1 MKIKLIL
8 ILLLF
13 LNNIAFAKNK
23 FEKRFEKDLNKISKD
38 VLDNYTSSVSYVE
51 ECIDENFEV
60 IIDYISKIKGRVI
73 ITGIGKSAIIG
84 MKISATL
91 NSTGTPSVFLHG
103 SDALHGD
110 IGVATKNDVMIC
122 LSKSG
127 SNSETVDLVK
137 QIKKLGIKL
146 IGITSDKNSFLAK
159 NADYSIVNKIEREAC
174 PNNLAPTTSTSMQL
188 LIGDL
193 IAICLM
199 SIKEFKSEDFALY
212 HPSGSLGK
220 RLTLKVSDILNY
232 NSSPKVEINPSIKDA
247 INEISSK
254 MYGAT
259 AVLDK
264 NIVVGIITDGDI
276 RRVLNQNKNPM
287 NLKVSEIMVKNPKF
301 VSGDMLGSEA
311 LNLMNKSKITQLLVI
326 DDGHYKGM
334 IHMHELLKAGL

>member
-1 MKIKLIL
+1 LKKI
-8 ILLLF
+8 
-13 LNNIAFAKNK
+13 
-23 FEKRFEKDLNKISKD
+23 DLNKISKD
-38 VLDNYTSSVSYVE
+38 VLDNYTNSVSYVE

-91 NSTGTPSVFLHG
+91 NSTGTPSIFMHG

-127 SNSETVDLVK
+127 SNTETVDLVK

-220 RLTLKVSDILNY
+220 KLTLKVNDIINN
-232 NSSPKVEINPSIKDA
+232 NSSPKVEINSSIKDA

-264 NIVVGIITDGDI
+264 NVVVGIITDGDI
-276 RRVLNQNKNPM
+276 RRVLNQNQNPM

-301 VSGDMLGSEA
+301 ISGEMLGSEA

>member
-1 MKIKLIL
+1 LKKI
-8 ILLLF
+8 
-13 LNNIAFAKNK
+13 
-23 FEKRFEKDLNKISKD
+23 DLNKISKD
-38 VLDNYTSSVSYVE
+38 VLDNYTSSVSHVE
-51 ECIDENFEV
+51 DCIDENFEV

-91 NSTGTPSVFLHG
+91 NSTGTPSIFLHG

-127 SNSETVDLVK
+127 SNTETVDLVK

-146 IGITSDKNSFLAK
+146 IGITSDKDSFLAN

-220 RLTLKVSDILNY
+220 KLTLKVSDILNF
-232 NSSPKVEINPSIKDA
+232 NSSPKVEITSTIKDA

-287 NLKVSEIMVKNPKF
+287 NLKVNEIMVKNPKF

-326 DDGHYKGM
+326 DNGHYKGM

>member
-1 MKIKLIL
+1 LKKI
-8 ILLLF
+8 
-13 LNNIAFAKNK
+13 
-23 FEKRFEKDLNKISKD
+23 DLNKISKD
-38 VLDNYTSSVSYVE
+38 VLDNYTSSVSHIE
-51 ECIDENFEV
+51 DCIDENFEV

-91 NSTGTPSVFLHG
+91 NSTGTPSIFLHG

-127 SNSETVDLVK
+127 SNTETVDLVK

-146 IGITSDKNSFLAK
+146 IGITSDKDSFLAN

-220 RLTLKVSDILNY
+220 KLTLKVSDILNF
-232 NSSPKVEINPSIKDA
+232 NSSPKVEITSSIKDA

-287 NLKVSEIMVKNPKF
+287 NLKVNEIMVKNPKF

-326 DDGHYKGM
+326 DNGHYKGM

>member
-1 MKIKLIL
+1 LKKI
-8 ILLLF
+8 
-13 LNNIAFAKNK
+13 
-23 FEKRFEKDLNKISKD
+23 DLNKISKD
-38 VLDNYTSSVSYVE
+38 VLDNYTNSVSYVE

-91 NSTGTPSVFLHG
+91 NSTGTPSIFMHG

-127 SNSETVDLVK
+127 SNTETVDLVK

-220 RLTLKVSDILNY
+220 KLTLKVNDIINN
-232 NSSPKVEINPSIKDA
+232 NSSPKVDINSSIKDA

-264 NIVVGIITDGDI
+264 NVVVGIITDGDI
-276 RRVLNQNKNPM
+276 RRVLNQNQNPM

-301 VSGDMLGSEA
+301 ISGEMLGSEA

>member
-1 MKIKLIL
+1 MKKI
-8 ILLLF
+8 
-13 LNNIAFAKNK
+13 
-23 FEKRFEKDLNKISKD
+23 DLNKISKD
-38 VLDNYTSSVSYVE
+38 VLDNYTSSVSHVE

-60 IIDYISKIKGRVI
+60 IINYISKIKGRVI

-127 SNSETVDLVK
+127 SNTETVDLVK

-220 RLTLKVSDILNY
+220 KLTLKVSDILNY
-232 NSSPKVEINPSIKDA
+232 NSSPKVDINLSIKDA

-287 NLKVSEIMVKNPKF
+287 NLKVNEIMVKNPKF

-326 DDGHYKGM
+326 DDGNYKGM

>member
-1 MKIKLIL
+1 MKKI
-8 ILLLF
+8 
-13 LNNIAFAKNK
+13 
-23 FEKRFEKDLNKISKD
+23 DLNKISKD
-38 VLDNYTSSVSYVE
+38 VLDNYTRSVSYVE

-60 IIDYISKIKGRVI
+60 IIDYISKINGRVI

-91 NSTGTPSVFLHG
+91 NSTGTPSIFLHG

-127 SNSETVDLVK
+127 SNTETVDLVK

-220 RLTLKVSDILNY
+220 KLTLKVSDILNY
-232 NSSPKVEINPSIKDA
+232 NSSPKVDINLSIKDA

-287 NLKVSEIMVKNPKF
+287 NLKVNEIMVKNPKF

>member
-1 MKIKLIL
+1 MKKI
-8 ILLLF
+8 
-13 LNNIAFAKNK
+13 
-23 FEKRFEKDLNKISKD
+23 DLNKISKD

-91 NSTGTPSVFLHG
+91 NSTGTPSIFLHG

-127 SNSETVDLVK
+127 SNTETVDLVK

-146 IGITSDKNSFLAK
+146 IGITSNKNSFLAK

-232 NSSPKVEINPSIKDA
+232 NSSPKVEINSSIKDA

-287 NLKVSEIMVKNPKF
+287 NLKVNEIMVKNPKF

>member
-1 MKIKLIL
+1 MKKI
-8 ILLLF
+8 
-13 LNNIAFAKNK
+13 
-23 FEKRFEKDLNKISKD
+23 DLNKISKD
-38 VLDNYTSSVSYVE
+38 VLNNYTSSVSYVE

-91 NSTGTPSVFLHG
+91 NSTGTPSIFLHG

-127 SNSETVDLVK
+127 SNTETVDLVK

-146 IGITSDKNSFLAK
+146 IGITSDKNSFLAN

-220 RLTLKVSDILNY
+220 KLTLKVSDILNF
-232 NSSPKVEINPSIKDA
+232 NSSPKVEINSSIKDA

-264 NIVVGIITDGDI
+264 NVVVGIITDGDI
-276 RRVLNQNKNPM
+276 RRVLNQNQNPM

-301 VSGDMLGSEA
+301 VSGNMLGSEA
-311 LNLMNKSKITQLLVI
+311 LNLMNNGKITQLLVI

>member
-1 MKIKLIL
+1 MKKI
-8 ILLLF
+8 
-13 LNNIAFAKNK
+13 
-23 FEKRFEKDLNKISKD
+23 DLNKISKD

-91 NSTGTPSVFLHG
+91 NSTGTPSIFLHG

-127 SNSETVDLVK
+127 SNTETVDLVK

-193 IAICLM
+193 IAVCLM

-220 RLTLKVSDILNY
+220 KLTLKVSDILNY
-232 NSSPKVEINPSIKDA
+232 KSSPKVDINLSIKDA

-287 NLKVSEIMVKNPKF
+287 NLKVNEIMVKNPKF

-326 DDGHYKGM
+326 DDGNYKGM

>member
-1 MKIKLIL
+1 MKKI
-8 ILLLF
+8 
-13 LNNIAFAKNK
+13 
-23 FEKRFEKDLNKISKD
+23 DLNKISKD
-38 VLDNYTSSVSYVE
+38 VLDNYTTSVSYVE
-51 ECIDENFEV
+51 QCIDENFEV
-60 IIDYISKIKGRVI
+60 IIDYISKINGRVI

-91 NSTGTPSVFLHG
+91 NSTGTPSIFLHG

-127 SNSETVDLVK
+127 SNTETVDLVK
-137 QIKKLGIKL
+137 QIKKMGIKL

-193 IAICLM
+193 IAISLM

-232 NSSPKVEINPSIKDA
+232 NSSPKVDINLSIKDA

-287 NLKVSEIMVKNPKF
+287 NLKVNEIMVKNPKF

>member
-1 MKIKLIL
+1 MKKI
-8 ILLLF
+8 
-13 LNNIAFAKNK
+13 
-23 FEKRFEKDLNKISKD
+23 DLNKISKD
-38 VLDNYTSSVSYVE
+38 VLDNYTSSVSHVE

-127 SNSETVDLVK
+127 SNTETVDLVK

-232 NSSPKVEINPSIKDA
+232 NSSPKVEINSSIKDA

>member
-1 MKIKLIL
+1 MKKI
-8 ILLLF
+8 
-13 LNNIAFAKNK
+13 
-23 FEKRFEKDLNKISKD
+23 DLNKISKD
-38 VLDNYTSSVSYVE
+38 VLDNYTSSVSHVE

-60 IIDYISKIKGRVI
+60 IINYISKIKGRVI

-91 NSTGTPSVFLHG
+91 NSTGTPSIFLHG

-127 SNSETVDLVK
+127 SNTETVDLVK

-220 RLTLKVSDILNY
+220 KLTLKVSDVLNY
-232 NSSPKVEINPSIKDA
+232 KSSPKVDINLSIKDA

-287 NLKVSEIMVKNPKF
+287 NLKVNEIMVKNPKF

-326 DDGHYKGM
+326 DDGNYKGM

>member
-1 MKIKLIL
+1 LKKI
-8 ILLLF
+8 
-13 LNNIAFAKNK
+13 
-23 FEKRFEKDLNKISKD
+23 DLNKISKD

-60 IIDYISKIKGRVI
+60 IIDYISKINGRVI

-91 NSTGTPSVFLHG
+91 NSTGTPSIFLHG

-127 SNSETVDLVK
+127 SNTETVDLVK

-146 IGITSDKNSFLAK
+146 IAITSEKNSFLAK

-220 RLTLKVSDILNY
+220 KLTLKVSDILNY
-232 NSSPKVEINPSIKDA
+232 NSSPKVDINLSIKDA

-287 NLKVSEIMVKNPKF
+287 NLKVNEIMVKNPKF
-301 VSGDMLGSEA
+301 VSEDMLGSEA

>member
-1 MKIKLIL
+1 MKKI
-8 ILLLF
+8 
-13 LNNIAFAKNK
+13 
-23 FEKRFEKDLNKISKD
+23 DLNKISKD
-38 VLDNYTSSVSYVE
+38 VLDNYTSSVSHVE

-60 IIDYISKIKGRVI
+60 IINYISKIKGRVI

-232 NSSPKVEINPSIKDA
+232 NSSPKVDINSSIKDA

>member
-1 MKIKLIL
+1 LKKI
-8 ILLLF
+8 
-13 LNNIAFAKNK
+13 
-23 FEKRFEKDLNKISKD
+23 DLNKISKD
-38 VLDNYTSSVSYVE
+38 VLDNYTSSVSHVE
-51 ECIDENFEV
+51 DCIDENFEV

-91 NSTGTPSVFLHG
+91 NSTGTPSIFLHG

-127 SNSETVDLVK
+127 SNTETVDLVK

-146 IGITSDKNSFLAK
+146 IGITSDKDSFLAN

-220 RLTLKVSDILNY
+220 KLTLKISDILNF
-232 NSSPKVEINPSIKDA
+232 NSSPKVEITSSIKDA

-287 NLKVSEIMVKNPKF
+287 NLKVNEIMVKNPKF

-326 DDGHYKGM
+326 DNGHYKGM

>member
-1 MKIKLIL
+1 MKKI
-8 ILLLF
+8 
-13 LNNIAFAKNK
+13 
-23 FEKRFEKDLNKISKD
+23 DLNKISKD

-60 IIDYISKIKGRVI
+60 IIDYMSKINGRVI

-91 NSTGTPSVFLHG
+91 NSTGTPSIFLHG

-127 SNSETVDLVK
+127 SNTETVDLVK

-220 RLTLKVSDILNY
+220 KLTLKVSDILNY
-232 NSSPKVEINPSIKDA
+232 NSSPKVDINLSIKDA

-287 NLKVSEIMVKNPKF
+287 NLKVNEIMVKNPKF

>member
-1 MKIKLIL
+1 MKKI
-8 ILLLF
+8 
-13 LNNIAFAKNK
+13 
-23 FEKRFEKDLNKISKD
+23 DLNKISKD
-38 VLDNYTSSVSYVE
+38 VLDNYTSSVSHVE
-51 ECIDENFEV
+51 EGIDENFEV
-60 IIDYISKIKGRVI
+60 IINYISKIKGRVI

-232 NSSPKVEINPSIKDA
+232 NSSPKVEINSSIKDA

-264 NIVVGIITDGDI
+264 NFVVGIITDGDI
-276 RRVLNQNKNPM
+276 RRVLNQNQNPM

-301 VSGDMLGSEA
+301 VSGKMLGSEA

>member
-1 MKIKLIL
+1 MKKI
-8 ILLLF
+8 
-13 LNNIAFAKNK
+13 
-23 FEKRFEKDLNKISKD
+23 DLNKISKD
-38 VLDNYTSSVSYVE
+38 VLDNYTRSVSYVE

-60 IIDYISKIKGRVI
+60 IIDYISKINGRVI

-91 NSTGTPSVFLHG
+91 NSTGTPSIFLHG

-127 SNSETVDLVK
+127 SNTETVDLVK
-137 QIKKLGIKL
+137 QIKKMGIKL

-220 RLTLKVSDILNY
+220 KLTLKVSDILNY
-232 NSSPKVEINPSIKDA
+232 NSSPKVDINLSIKDA

-259 AVLDK
+259 AVLNK

-287 NLKVSEIMVKNPKF
+287 NLKVNEIMVKNPKF

>member
-1 MKIKLIL
+1 MKKI
-8 ILLLF
+8 
-13 LNNIAFAKNK
+13 
-23 FEKRFEKDLNKISKD
+23 DLNKISKD
-38 VLDNYTSSVSYVE
+38 VLDNYTTSVSYVE
-51 ECIDENFEV
+51 QCIDENFEV
-60 IIDYISKIKGRVI
+60 IIDYISKINGRVI

-91 NSTGTPSVFLHG
+91 NSTGTPSIFLHG

-127 SNSETVDLVK
+127 SNTETVDLVK

-220 RLTLKVSDILNY
+220 KLTLKVSDILNY
-232 NSSPKVEINPSIKDA
+232 NSSPKVDINLSIKDA

-287 NLKVSEIMVKNPKF
+287 NLKVNEIMVKNPKF

>member
-1 MKIKLIL
+1 LKKI
-8 ILLLF
+8 
-13 LNNIAFAKNK
+13 
-23 FEKRFEKDLNKISKD
+23 DLNKISKD

-51 ECIDENFEV
+51 ECVNENFEV

-91 NSTGTPSVFLHG
+91 NSTGTPSIFLHG

-110 IGVATKNDVMIC
+110 IGVATNNDVMIC

-127 SNSETVDLVK
+127 SNTETVDLVK
-137 QIKKLGIKL
+137 QIRKLGIKL
-146 IGITSDKNSFLAK
+146 IGITSDQNSFLAK

-220 RLTLKVSDILNY
+220 KLTLKVSDVINY
-232 NSSPKVEINPSIKDA
+232 NSSPKVEINASIKDA

-264 NIVVGIITDGDI
+264 NIVIGIITDGDI
-276 RRVLNQNKNPM
+276 RRVLNQNQNPM
-287 NLKVSEIMVKNPKF
+287 NLKVSEILVKNPKF
-301 VSGDMLGSEA
+301 VNGDMLGSEA
-311 LNLMNKSKITQLLVI
+311 LDLMNKSKITQLLVI

>member
-1 MKIKLIL
+1 MKKI
-8 ILLLF
+8 
-13 LNNIAFAKNK
+13 
-23 FEKRFEKDLNKISKD
+23 DLNKISKD

-91 NSTGTPSVFLHG
+91 NSTGTPSIFLHG

-127 SNSETVDLVK
+127 SNTETVDLVK

-220 RLTLKVSDILNY
+220 KLTLKVSDVLNY
-232 NSSPKVEINPSIKDA
+232 KSSPKVDINLSIKDA

-287 NLKVSEIMVKNPKF
+287 NLKVNEIMVKNPKF

-326 DDGHYKGM
+326 DDGNYKGM

>member
-1 MKIKLIL
+1 MKKI
-8 ILLLF
+8 
-13 LNNIAFAKNK
+13 
-23 FEKRFEKDLNKISKD
+23 DLNKISKD
-38 VLDNYTSSVSYVE
+38 VLDNYTSSVSHVE

-91 NSTGTPSVFLHG
+91 NSTGTPSIFLHG

-127 SNSETVDLVK
+127 SNTETVDLVK

-232 NSSPKVEINPSIKDA
+232 NSSPKVDINSSIKDA

-287 NLKVSEIMVKNPKF
+287 NLKVNEIMVKNPKF

>member
-1 MKIKLIL
+1 MKKI
-8 ILLLF
+8 
-13 LNNIAFAKNK
+13 
-23 FEKRFEKDLNKISKD
+23 DLNKISKD
-38 VLDNYTSSVSYVE
+38 VLDNYTSSVSHVE
-51 ECIDENFEV
+51 DCIDENFEV

-91 NSTGTPSVFLHG
+91 NSTGTPSIFLHG

-127 SNSETVDLVK
+127 SNTETVDLVK

-220 RLTLKVSDILNY
+220 KLTLKISDILNY
-232 NSSPKVEINPSIKDA
+232 NSSPKVEINSSIKDA

-287 NLKVSEIMVKNPKF
+287 NLKVNEIMVKNPKF

-326 DDGHYKGM
+326 DDGNYKGM

>member
-1 MKIKLIL
+1 LKKI
-8 ILLLF
+8 
-13 LNNIAFAKNK
+13 
-23 FEKRFEKDLNKISKD
+23 DLNKISKD
-38 VLDNYTSSVSYVE
+38 VLDNYTSSVSHVE
-51 ECIDENFEV
+51 DCIDENFEV

-91 NSTGTPSVFLHG
+91 NSTGTPSIFLHG

-127 SNSETVDLVK
+127 SNTETVDLVK

-146 IGITSDKNSFLAK
+146 IGITSDKDSFLAN

-220 RLTLKVSDILNY
+220 KLTLKVSDILNF
-232 NSSPKVEINPSIKDA
+232 NSSPKVEITSSIKDA

-276 RRVLNQNKNPM
+276 RRVLNQNQNPM
-287 NLKVSEIMVKNPKF
+287 NLKVNEIMVKNPKF

-326 DDGHYKGM
+326 DDGNYKGM

>member
-1 MKIKLIL
+1 MKKI
-8 ILLLF
+8 
-13 LNNIAFAKNK
+13 
-23 FEKRFEKDLNKISKD
+23 DLNKISKD
-38 VLDNYTSSVSYVE
+38 VLDNYTSSVSHVE

-91 NSTGTPSVFLHG
+91 NSTGTPSIFLHG

-127 SNSETVDLVK
+127 SNTETVDLVK

-220 RLTLKVSDILNY
+220 KLTLKVSDILNY
-232 NSSPKVEINPSIKDA
+232 NSSPKVEINSSIKDA

-276 RRVLNQNKNPM
+276 RRVLNQNQNPM

-301 VSGDMLGSEA
+301 VSGNMLGSEA
-311 LNLMNKSKITQLLVI
+311 LNLMNNDKITQLLVI

>member
-1 MKIKLIL
+1 MKKI
-8 ILLLF
+8 
-13 LNNIAFAKNK
+13 
-23 FEKRFEKDLNKISKD
+23 DLNKISKD

-127 SNSETVDLVK
+127 SNTETVDLVK

-220 RLTLKVSDILNY
+220 KLTLKVSDILNY
-232 NSSPKVEINPSIKDA
+232 NSSPKVDINLSIKDA

-287 NLKVSEIMVKNPKF
+287 NLKVNEIMVKNPKF

-326 DDGHYKGM
+326 DDGNYKGM

>member
-1 MKIKLIL
+1 MKKI
-8 ILLLF
+8 
-13 LNNIAFAKNK
+13 
-23 FEKRFEKDLNKISKD
+23 DLNKISKD

-91 NSTGTPSVFLHG
+91 NSTGTPSIFLHG

-127 SNSETVDLVK
+127 SNTETVDLVK

-146 IGITSDKNSFLAK
+146 IGITSNKNSFLAK

-220 RLTLKVSDILNY
+220 KLTIKVSDILNY
-232 NSSPKVEINPSIKDA
+232 NSSPKVEINSSIKDA

-276 RRVLNQNKNPM
+276 RRVLNQNQNPM

-301 VSGDMLGSEA
+301 VSGNMLGSEA

>member
-1 MKIKLIL
+1 MKKI
-8 ILLLF
+8 
-13 LNNIAFAKNK
+13 
-23 FEKRFEKDLNKISKD
+23 DLNKISKD
-38 VLDNYTSSVSYVE
+38 VLNNYTSSVNHVE

-73 ITGIGKSAIIG
+73 ISGIGKSAIIG

-91 NSTGTPSVFLHG
+91 NSTGTPSIFLHG

-110 IGVATKNDVMIC
+110 IGVVTKNDVMIC

-127 SNSETVDLVK
+127 SNTETVDLVK

-146 IGITSDKNSFLAK
+146 IGITSDQNSFLAK

-220 RLTLKVSDILNY
+220 KLTLKVSDILNY
-232 NSSPKVEINPSIKDA
+232 NSSPKVDINLSIKDA

-287 NLKVSEIMVKNPKF
+287 NLKVNEIMVKNPKF

>member
-1 MKIKLIL
+1 MKKI
-8 ILLLF
+8 
-13 LNNIAFAKNK
+13 
-23 FEKRFEKDLNKISKD
+23 DLNKISKD

-60 IIDYISKIKGRVI
+60 IIDYMSKINGRVI

-91 NSTGTPSVFLHG
+91 NSTGTPSIFLHG

-127 SNSETVDLVK
+127 SNTETVDLVK

-220 RLTLKVSDILNY
+220 KLTLKVSDILNY
-232 NSSPKVEINPSIKDA
+232 NSSPKVDINLSIKDA

-287 NLKVSEIMVKNPKF
+287 NLKVNEIMVKNPKF
-301 VSGDMLGSEA
+301 VSEDMLGSEA

>member
-1 MKIKLIL
+1 LKKI
-8 ILLLF
+8 
-13 LNNIAFAKNK
+13 
-23 FEKRFEKDLNKISKD
+23 DLNKISKD
-38 VLDNYTSSVSYVE
+38 VLNNYTSSVSHVE

-127 SNSETVDLVK
+127 SNTETVDLVK

-146 IGITSDKNSFLAK
+146 IGITSDKDSFLAN

-220 RLTLKVSDILNY
+220 KLTLKVSDILNF
-232 NSSPKVEINPSIKDA
+232 NSSPKVEITSSIKDA

-287 NLKVSEIMVKNPKF
+287 NLKVNEIMVKNPKF

>member
-1 MKIKLIL
+1 MKKI
-8 ILLLF
+8 
-13 LNNIAFAKNK
+13 
-23 FEKRFEKDLNKISKD
+23 DLNKISKD
-38 VLDNYTSSVSYVE
+38 VLDNYTNSVSYVE

-60 IIDYISKIKGRVI
+60 IIEYISKIKGRVI

-91 NSTGTPSVFLHG
+91 NSTGTPSIFLHG

-110 IGVATKNDVMIC
+110 IGVATKNDLMIC

-127 SNSETVDLVK
+127 SNTETVDLVK

-220 RLTLKVSDILNY
+220 KLTLKVSDIINY
-232 NSSPKVEINPSIKDA
+232 NSSPKVEINSSIKDA

-276 RRVLNQNKNPM
+276 RRVLNQNQNPM
-287 NLKVSEIMVKNPKF
+287 NLKVNEIMVKNPKF
-301 VSGDMLGSEA
+301 VSGDMLGLEA

-326 DDGHYKGM
+326 DDGNYKGM

>member
-1 MKIKLIL
+1 MKKI
-8 ILLLF
+8 
-13 LNNIAFAKNK
+13 
-23 FEKRFEKDLNKISKD
+23 DLNKISKD

-60 IIDYISKIKGRVI
+60 IIDYMSKINGRVI

-91 NSTGTPSVFLHG
+91 NSTGTPSIFLHG

-127 SNSETVDLVK
+127 SNTETVDLVK

-220 RLTLKVSDILNY
+220 KLTLKVSDILNY
-232 NSSPKVEINPSIKDA
+232 NSSPKVDINLSIKDA

-287 NLKVSEIMVKNPKF
+287 NLKVNEIMVKNPKF

-311 LNLMNKSKITQLLVI
+311 LNLMNKIKITQLLVI

>member
-1 MKIKLIL
+1 LKKI
-8 ILLLF
+8 
-13 LNNIAFAKNK
+13 
-23 FEKRFEKDLNKISKD
+23 DLNKISKD
-38 VLDNYTSSVSYVE
+38 VLDNYTSSVSHVE

-91 NSTGTPSVFLHG
+91 NSTGTPSIFLHG

-110 IGVATKNDVMIC
+110 IGVATKNDVIIC

-127 SNSETVDLVK
+127 SNTETVDLVK

-159 NADYSIVNKIEREAC
+159 NANYSIVNKIEREAC

-220 RLTLKVSDILNY
+220 KLTLKVSDIVNY
-232 NSSPKVEINPSIKDA
+232 NSSPKVEINLSIKDA

-287 NLKVSEIMVKNPKF
+287 NLKVNEIMVKNPKF

>member
-1 MKIKLIL
+1 MKKI
-8 ILLLF
+8 
-13 LNNIAFAKNK
+13 
-23 FEKRFEKDLNKISKD
+23 DLNKISKD
-38 VLDNYTSSVSYVE
+38 VLDNYTSSVSHVE

-91 NSTGTPSVFLHG
+91 NSTGTPSIFLHG

-127 SNSETVDLVK
+127 SNTETVDLVK

-220 RLTLKVSDILNY
+220 KLTLKVSEILNY
-232 NSSPKVEINPSIKDA
+232 NSSPKVEINSSIKDA

-276 RRVLNQNKNPM
+276 RRVLNQNQNPM

-301 VSGDMLGSEA
+301 VSGNMLGSEA
-311 LNLMNKSKITQLLVI
+311 LNLMNNDKITQLLVI

>member
-1 MKIKLIL
+1 MKKI
-8 ILLLF
+8 
-13 LNNIAFAKNK
+13 
-23 FEKRFEKDLNKISKD
+23 DLNKISKD
-38 VLDNYTSSVSYVE
+38 VLDNYTSSVSHVE

-91 NSTGTPSVFLHG
+91 NSTGTPSIFLHG

-127 SNSETVDLVK
+127 SNTETVDLVK

-146 IGITSDKNSFLAK
+146 IGITSDKDSFLAK
-159 NADYSIVNKIEREAC
+159 NANYSIVNKIEREAC

-220 RLTLKVSDILNY
+220 KLTLKVSDILNY
-232 NSSPKVEINPSIKDA
+232 NSSPKVEINSSIKDA

-287 NLKVSEIMVKNPKF
+287 NLKVNEIMVKNPKF

>member
-1 MKIKLIL
+1 LKKI
-8 ILLLF
+8 
-13 LNNIAFAKNK
+13 
-23 FEKRFEKDLNKISKD
+23 DLNKISKD
-38 VLDNYTSSVSYVE
+38 VLDNYTSSVSHVE
-51 ECIDENFEV
+51 DCIDENFEV

-91 NSTGTPSVFLHG
+91 NSTGTPSIFLHG

-127 SNSETVDLVK
+127 SNTETVDLVK

-159 NADYSIVNKIEREAC
+159 NANYSIVNKIEREAC

-220 RLTLKVSDILNY
+220 KLTLKVSDILNY
-232 NSSPKVEINPSIKDA
+232 KSSPKVDINLSIKDA

-287 NLKVSEIMVKNPKF
+287 NLKVNEIMVKNPKF

-326 DDGHYKGM
+326 DDGNYKGM

>member
-1 MKIKLIL
+1 MKKI
-8 ILLLF
+8 
-13 LNNIAFAKNK
+13 
-23 FEKRFEKDLNKISKD
+23 DLNKISKD
-38 VLDNYTSSVSYVE
+38 VLNNYTSSVSYVE

-91 NSTGTPSVFLHG
+91 NSTGTPSIFLHG

-127 SNSETVDLVK
+127 SNTETVDLVK

-146 IGITSDKNSFLAK
+146 IGITSDKNSFLAN

-220 RLTLKVSDILNY
+220 KLTLKVSDILNY
-232 NSSPKVEINPSIKDA
+232 NSLPKVDINLSIKDA

-287 NLKVSEIMVKNPKF
+287 NLKVNEIMVKNPKF

-311 LNLMNKSKITQLLVI
+311 LNLMNESKITQLLVI
-326 DDGHYKGM
+326 DDGNYKGM

>member
-1 MKIKLIL
+1 MKKI
-8 ILLLF
+8 
-13 LNNIAFAKNK
+13 
-23 FEKRFEKDLNKISKD
+23 DLNKISKD

-91 NSTGTPSVFLHG
+91 NSTGTPSIFLHG

-127 SNSETVDLVK
+127 SNTETVDLVK

-146 IGITSDKNSFLAK
+146 IGITSNKNSFLAK

-220 RLTLKVSDILNY
+220 KLTLKVSDILNY
-232 NSSPKVEINPSIKDA
+232 NSSPKVEINSSIKDA

-264 NIVVGIITDGDI
+264 GIVVGIITDGDI
-276 RRVLNQNKNPM
+276 RRVLNQNQNPM

-301 VSGDMLGSEA
+301 VSENMLGSEA